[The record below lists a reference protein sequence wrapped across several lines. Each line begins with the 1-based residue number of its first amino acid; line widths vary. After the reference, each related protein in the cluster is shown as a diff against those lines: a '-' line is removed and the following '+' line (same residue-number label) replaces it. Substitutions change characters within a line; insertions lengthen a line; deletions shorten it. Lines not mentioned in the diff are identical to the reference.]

1 MKSQP
6 SPQSSSAPLRA
17 ASVKFILTG
26 LIAAAAGVALSATA
40 SAQISNKPFTL
51 DGQFTN
57 GFSPSGPNPAG
68 EWGDV
73 TPFAF
78 QSTPGGT
85 VPLANPNDPL
95 RNTLLYAAISHN
107 IGSSGNEIQLHLMY
121 DFLPRTLLPLPG
133 ELVASVTF
141 PVTLQGRAKDNISVV
156 LKGHAAANAAAN
168 GVAISSFFDI
178 FVDLDVN
185 DPNSPLFP
193 LNPAQFPGLQAV
205 GSFGGSSLSPVNHL
219 LVELE
224 VPLRIPDNFG
234 TPGGPLDSGGGHGI
248 NPATGMYDPDPV
260 FWGAAAGGNG
270 NGPLVGGKGVSS
282 LSGPLQN
289 ATSAII
295 GINPNGSL
303 TVTPTPE
310 PTSAVLL
317 LGSLGLLGARRRR
330 A

>member
-1 MKSQP
+1 MKNVRST
-6 SPQSSSAPLRA
+6 QSSSA
-17 ASVKFILTG
+17 ASAKFILTG
-26 LIAAAAGVALSATA
+26 LIAAAASFALPA
-40 SAQISNKPFTL
+40 SGNAQVSSNNFLL
-51 DGQFTN
+51 DGLF
-57 GFSPSGPNPAG
+57 SGPLGGPG
-68 EWGDV
+68 PEWADV
-73 TPFAF
+73 APFAF
-78 QSTPGGT
+78 KSTPTGT
-85 VPLANPNDPL
+85 FPVGLGDPTK
-95 RNTLLYAAISHN
+95 NTLLYAAISHN
-107 IGSSGNEIQLHLMY
+107 VATPTGDLQLHLMY

-141 PVTLQGRAKDNISVV
+141 PVTIPGRAKDNISVV
-156 LKGHAAANAAAN
+156 LKGKGALSA
-168 GVAISSFFDI
+168 VAPSSFFDI

-234 TPGGPLDSGGGHGI
+234 TPGGPLDTGGGHGI

-260 FWGAAAGGNG
+260 FWGAAAGGDG

-282 LSGPLQN
+282 LGGGLQP

-317 LGSLGLLGARRRR
+317 LGSLGLLGLRRRR

>member
-1 MKSQP
+1 MKNDTP
-6 SPQSSSAPLRA
+6 CQSSSARLRA
-17 ASVKFILTG
+17 ASAKIILAG
-26 LIAAAAGVALSATA
+26 LIAASACVAFSASATA
-40 SAQISNKPFTL
+40 QISDNKFNL
-51 DGQFTN
+51 DGLF
-57 GFSPSGPNPAG
+57 SGPLGGPG
-68 EWGDV
+68 PEWADV
-73 TPFAF
+73 TPFRF
-78 QSTPGGT
+78 NSTPGGT
-85 VPLANPNDPL
+85 TPAPTGPF
-95 RNTLLYAAISHN
+95 NTLLYAAISHN
-107 IGSSGNEIQLHLMY
+107 IGSSGNDLQLHLMY
-121 DFLPRTLLPLPG
+121 DFLPRTILPLPG

-156 LKGHAAANAAAN
+156 LKGHGPLAGAAAP
-168 GVAISSFFDI
+168 FFDI

-205 GSFGGSSLSPVNHL
+205 GNFGGSSLSATSHL

-224 VPLRIPDNFG
+224 VPLRIPAGFG
-234 TPGGPLDSGGGHGI
+234 NGQPGGLPGGGI

-260 FWGAAAGGNG
+260 FWGAAAGGDG
-270 NGPLVGGKGVSS
+270 TRPLASKGGSS
-282 LSGPLQN
+282 LEGGLQN

-295 GINPNGSL
+295 GINPDGSL

>member
-1 MKSQP
+1 M
-6 SPQSSSAPLRA
+6 
-17 ASVKFILTG
+17 
-26 LIAAAAGVALSATA
+26 
-40 SAQISNKPFTL
+40 
-51 DGQFTN
+51 
-57 GFSPSGPNPAG
+57 
-68 EWGDV
+68 
-73 TPFAF
+73 
-78 QSTPGGT
+78 
-85 VPLANPNDPL
+85 
-95 RNTLLYAAISHN
+95 
-107 IGSSGNEIQLHLMY
+107 
-121 DFLPRTLLPLPG
+121 
-133 ELVASVTF
+133 TF

-156 LKGHAAANAAAN
+156 LKGHAAATAAAN

>member
-1 MKSQP
+1 MKSQL
-6 SPQSSSAPLRA
+6 SPPSSSAPLRA
-17 ASVKFILTG
+17 ASAKFILTG

-57 GFSPSGPNPAG
+57 GFTPSGPNPAG

-107 IGSSGNEIQLHLMY
+107 IGSSGNELQLHLMY

-156 LKGHAAANAAAN
+156 LKGPAAAN

-205 GSFGGSSLSPVNHL
+205 GSFGGSSLSPSNHL

-224 VPLRIPDNFG
+224 VPLRIPAGFGDNK
-234 TPGGPLDSGGGHGI
+234 PGGLPGGGI

-260 FWGAAAGGNG
+260 FWGAAAGGDG
-270 NGPLVGGKGVSS
+270 SAGGPLAGKGGSS
-282 LSGPLQN
+282 LGGGLQD
-289 ATSAII
+289 ATSVLI